1 VGESPF
7 LSGFT
12 EQENHSGWTFDIE
25 RTIFVA
31 MQNAATRFDKL
42 EGRFTYAVRCQ
53 VEKPNAKEMVAC
65 APNLRAE
72 LLEYATPEKPI
83 CIFVMGATALKSL
96 GVQFKKY
103 TDVISKVIEMN
114 VEGRRAYIFVSLSKR
129 QLATKAGYT
138 EILAR
143 QIEVFLKLV
152 QDNKVGELEAKRS
165 VLSRLSEEYQYPRTV
180 EELSKLVTEIVN
192 YSIPGIAREHSPIS
206 LDTETNTLY
215 PHRDK
220 LQLLMVSVCWDKG
233 KSAAI
238 QLEHPES
245 SIDLEDARP
254 HLERLLTCVKPKIFA
269 NAKYDLKVFECKG
282 FKVANLSW
290 DVMLGEHLIEEDK
303 KGFYGL
309 KHITR
314 LRLPEFSAYEDELK
328 EIYAGRLDTDA
339 LTPADTSEAS
349 QEEQLLK
356 KVKPKRTKKKKAD
369 DAPKQSR
376 LEKKLET
383 DDGYKNIPLQ
393 ELMKYAAFDADV
405 TLRCSA
411 QQRTELTE
419 ESKSLAKKRSA
430 FLLGTK
436 EVSKRI
442 GEVLFKHPN
451 PPLYNMA
458 KRILPTTKIL
468 AKMELHGMAVDREY
482 IFKLQADMDS
492 YLASSSTIFTDMLP
506 IGLTEFNPAST
517 QHVAKALF
525 STGYLQP
532 GTGELICYAGK
543 IEPPRTEKG
552 AISTDAKFLKF
563 LTNTHKCALSEAILE
578 FRGISKARTTFI
590 ENIEV
595 LSREDGRMHSNFHQ
609 HGTATARLC
618 VGKNTL
624 LETTVGVTPIS
635 ELDLKR
641 RHKDARIRTHR
652 NRYKRILGCY
662 YKGKEEM
669 FRVTASSGNT
679 LDVTKEHRFYA
690 PTTPGTPFSFIP
702 LSQLSVGHP
711 VVIEYVREGKIKI
724 TSCNIE
730 SIQSIG
736 EQEVWD
742 IQVETD
748 HSYIAHGFV
757 NHNSSSEENLQN
769 LPKRIGRPP
778 HQYHIKRIFIP
789 THPDFVIINA
799 DAKAAEVRVYA
810 AYSRDKALIQ
820 ALNDGMDPHSF
831 FASTVYKV
839 ENVLQDIKP
848 SQYASVLTAI
858 GIDQNH
864 AWSYEDFEARDT
876 LKKMDKAY
884 GEQLDALRKN
894 IKRVVFGILYGAA
907 PKKIAGIVGIPENQA
922 EAIIRTLFNMFPSIK
937 DYIDIT
943 ERQVQQIGVV
953 ETFLGRRRHLNLQNL
968 PQFLRGRAKR
978 QAVNF
983 KIQNTSAEMVLDVFC
998 TTDPVIENDFGGN
1011 MLNTVHDSL
1020 VFQIPKKYV
1029 HQMPAFIQDYGVKQ
1043 VAKKYPWLPVPFS
1056 WDVEVGANYGDLMS
1070 VASFLSSN
1078 PEFASGEEDDY
1089 MDLEIRNALA
1099 EEATAEH
1106 AA

>member
-1 VGESPF
+1 
-7 LSGFT
+7 
-12 EQENHSGWTFDIE
+12 
-25 RTIFVA
+25 
-31 MQNAATRFDKL
+31 MQTAAARLEKL

-72 LLEYATPEKPI
+72 LLEYATPEKPL
-83 CIFVMGATALKSL
+83 CIIVMGAVALKSL

-103 TDVISKVIEMN
+103 TDVIGKIIETN
-114 VEGRRAYIFVSLSKR
+114 IEGRRAYIFVSLSKR
-129 QLATKAGYT
+129 QLATKAGYS
-138 EILAR
+138 EILSR

-152 QDNKVGELEAKRS
+152 HDNRVGELEAKRS

-180 EELSKLVTEIVN
+180 EELSNLVTEIVN
-192 YSIPGIAREHSPIS
+192 YSAPGMERRYSPIS

-215 PHRDK
+215 PHRNK

-254 HLERLLTCVKPKIFA
+254 HLNRLFSCSKPKIFA
-269 NAKYDLKVFECKG
+269 NAKYDLKVLSRKG
-282 FKVANLSW
+282 FKIERLSW

-339 LTPADTSEAS
+339 LTPADTAEDS

-356 KVKPKRTKKKKAD
+356 KIKPKRAKKKKAE

-376 LEKKLET
+376 LEKKLEA
-383 DDGYKNIPLQ
+383 DDGYKSIPLQ
-393 ELMKYAAFDADV
+393 ELMRYAAFDADV
-405 TLRCSA
+405 TLRCA
-411 QQRTELTE
+411 IQQRAELTA
-419 ESKSLAKKRSA
+419 ESKTLAKKRST
-430 FLLGTK
+430 FLQGTK
-436 EVSKRI
+436 ELSKRI
-442 GEVLFKHPN
+442 GEVLFEHPH
-451 PPLYNMA
+451 PPLYNMD

-482 IFKLQADMDS
+482 VHKLQADMDN
-492 YLASSSTIFTDMLP
+492 YLANSSTIFTDMLP

-563 LTNTHKCALSEAILE
+563 LTNTHKCALSAAILE
-578 FRGISKARTTFI
+578 FRGISKARTTFV

-609 HGTATARLC
+609 HGTATARL
-618 VGKNTL
+618 
-624 LETTVGVTPIS
+624 
-635 ELDLKR
+635 
-641 RHKDARIRTHR
+641 
-652 NRYKRILGCY
+652 
-662 YKGKEEM
+662 
-669 FRVTASSGNT
+669 
-679 LDVTKEHRFYA
+679 
-690 PTTPGTPFSFIP
+690 
-702 LSQLSVGHP
+702 
-711 VVIEYVREGKIKI
+711 
-724 TSCNIE
+724 
-730 SIQSIG
+730 
-736 EQEVWD
+736 
-742 IQVETD
+742 
-748 HSYIAHGFV
+748 
-757 NHNSSSEENLQN
+757 SSSEENLQN
-769 LPKRIGRPP
+769 LPKRIGKPP

-789 THPDFVIINA
+789 THLDFVIINA

-810 AYSRDKALIQ
+810 AYSHDKALIQ
-820 ALNDGMDPHSF
+820 ALNEGMDPHSF

-839 ENVLQDIKP
+839 ENVLQDIRP
-848 SQYASVLTAI
+848 SQYAEVLTAI
-858 GIDQNH
+858 GIDQDH
-864 AWSYEDFEARDT
+864 AWSYEDFEARDIV
-876 LKKMDKAY
+876 KKVDKAY

-937 DYIDIT
+937 DYIAIT
-943 ERQVQQIGVV
+943 KKQVQQIGVV

-968 PQFLRGRAKR
+968 PRFLRSRAER

-998 TTDPVIENDFGGN
+998 TTDPIIENDFGGN

-1029 HQMPAFIQDYGVKQ
+1029 YQMPAFIQDYGVKQ

-1056 WDVEVGANYGDLMS
+1056 WDVEVGANYGDLMT
-1070 VASFLSSN
+1070 VASFLSNN
-1078 PEFASGEEDDY
+1078 PELTTGEEDDY

-1106 AA
+1106 AAA

>member
-1 VGESPF
+1 MPQMTSKKNGTAEVVVDIITDCYTCTISNAWKHAGCPACPSYQKKHYTVSKGGKPANTDYFCVGESPF

-12 EQENHSGWTFDIE
+12 EQENHSGWSFDIE
-25 RTIFVA
+25 RTIFIAFQSALVRLG
-31 MQNAATRFDKL
+31 QL

-53 VEKPNAKEMVAC
+53 IEKPNAKEMVAC

-83 CIFVMGATALKSL
+83 CIFAMGATALKSL
-96 GVQFKKY
+96 GIQFGKY
-103 TDVISKVIEMN
+103 TDVIGKIIETN
-114 VEGRRAYIFVSLSKR
+114 IDGRHAYIFVSLSKR
-129 QLATKAGYT
+129 QLATKAGYS
-138 EILAR
+138 EILSR

-180 EELSKLVTEIVN
+180 EELSNLVTEIVN
-192 YSIPGIAREHSPIS
+192 YSIPGITREHSPIS

-269 NAKYDLKVFECKG
+269 NAKYDLKVFERKG

-328 EIYAGRLDTDA
+328 EIYAGRLDIDA

-458 KRILPTTKIL
+458 KRILPTTQVL

-482 IFKLQADMDS
+482 ILKLQADMDS
-492 YLASSSTIFTDMLP
+492 YLASSSSIFSDMLP
-506 IGLTEFNPAST
+506 IGLTDFNPAST

-532 GTGELICYAGK
+532 GTGELVCYAGK

-563 LTNTHKCALSEAILE
+563 LTNTHKCALSAALLE
-578 FRGISKARTTFI
+578 FRGISKARSTFI

-609 HGTATARLC
+609 HGTATARL
-618 VGKNTL
+618 
-624 LETTVGVTPIS
+624 
-635 ELDLKR
+635 
-641 RHKDARIRTHR
+641 
-652 NRYKRILGCY
+652 
-662 YKGKEEM
+662 
-669 FRVTASSGNT
+669 
-679 LDVTKEHRFYA
+679 
-690 PTTPGTPFSFIP
+690 
-702 LSQLSVGHP
+702 
-711 VVIEYVREGKIKI
+711 
-724 TSCNIE
+724 
-730 SIQSIG
+730 
-736 EQEVWD
+736 
-742 IQVETD
+742 
-748 HSYIAHGFV
+748 
-757 NHNSSSEENLQN
+757 SSSEENMQN
-769 LPKRIGRPP
+769 IPKRIGKPP

-789 THPDFVIINA
+789 TRPDFIIVNA

-810 AYSRDKALIQ
+810 AYSRDKALIA
-820 ALNDGMDPHSF
+820 ALNNGMDPHSF
-831 FASTVYKV
+831 FAATVYNV
-839 ENVLQDIKP
+839 ANVLQDIKP
-848 SQYASVLTAI
+848 PQYASVLATI
-858 GIDQNH
+858 GIDQEH

-876 LKKMDKAY
+876 LKKLDKAY

-907 PKKIAGIVGIPENQA
+907 PKKISGIVGIPEDQA

-943 ERQVQQIGVV
+943 KKQVQHIGLV

-968 PQFLRGRAKR
+968 PRFLRSRAER

-983 KIQNTSAEMVLDVFC
+983 KIQNTSAEMVLDVLC
-998 TTDPVIENDFGGN
+998 TTDPVIESDFGGN

-1020 VFQIPKKYV
+1020 VFQIPKKYAY
-1029 HQMPAFIQDYGVKQ
+1029 QMPAFIQDYGVKQ

>member
-1 VGESPF
+1 MTSKKSGTAEVVVATITDCYTCTISNAWKHAGCPACPSYQKKHYTVSKGGKPANTDYFCVGESPF

-12 EQENHSGWTFDIE
+12 EQENHSGWSFDIE
-25 RTIFVA
+25 RTIFIAFQSALVRLG
-31 MQNAATRFDKL
+31 QL

-53 VEKPNAKEMVAC
+53 IEKPNAKEMVAC

-83 CIFVMGATALKSL
+83 CIFAMGATALKSL
-96 GVQFKKY
+96 GIQFGKY
-103 TDVISKVIEMN
+103 TDVIGKIIETN
-114 VEGRRAYIFVSLSKR
+114 IDGRHAYIFVSLSKR
-129 QLATKAGYT
+129 QLATKAGYS
-138 EILAR
+138 EILSR

-180 EELSKLVTEIVN
+180 EELSNLVTEIVN
-192 YSIPGIAREHSPIS
+192 YSIPGITREHSPIS

-269 NAKYDLKVFECKG
+269 NAKYDLKVFERKG

-328 EIYAGRLDTDA
+328 EIYAGRLDIDA

-458 KRILPTTKIL
+458 KRILPTTQVL

-482 IFKLQADMDS
+482 ILKLQADMDS
-492 YLASSSTIFTDMLP
+492 YLASSSSIFSDMLP
-506 IGLTEFNPAST
+506 IGLTDFNPAST

-532 GTGELICYAGK
+532 GTGELVCYAGK

-563 LTNTHKCALSEAILE
+563 LTNTHKCALSAALLE
-578 FRGISKARTTFI
+578 FRGISKARSTFI

-609 HGTATARLC
+609 HGTATARL
-618 VGKNTL
+618 
-624 LETTVGVTPIS
+624 
-635 ELDLKR
+635 
-641 RHKDARIRTHR
+641 
-652 NRYKRILGCY
+652 
-662 YKGKEEM
+662 
-669 FRVTASSGNT
+669 
-679 LDVTKEHRFYA
+679 
-690 PTTPGTPFSFIP
+690 
-702 LSQLSVGHP
+702 
-711 VVIEYVREGKIKI
+711 
-724 TSCNIE
+724 
-730 SIQSIG
+730 
-736 EQEVWD
+736 
-742 IQVETD
+742 
-748 HSYIAHGFV
+748 
-757 NHNSSSEENLQN
+757 SSSEENMQN
-769 LPKRIGRPP
+769 IPKRIGKPP

-789 THPDFVIINA
+789 TRPDFIIVNA

-810 AYSRDKALIQ
+810 AYSRDKALIA
-820 ALNDGMDPHSF
+820 ALNNGMDPHSF
-831 FASTVYKV
+831 FAATVYNV
-839 ENVLQDIKP
+839 ANVLQDIKP
-848 SQYASVLTAI
+848 PQYASVLATI
-858 GIDQNH
+858 GIDQEH

-876 LKKMDKAY
+876 LKKLDKAY

-907 PKKIAGIVGIPENQA
+907 PKKISGIVGIPEDQA

-943 ERQVQQIGVV
+943 KKQVQHIGLV

-968 PQFLRGRAKR
+968 PRFLRSRAER

-983 KIQNTSAEMVLDVFC
+983 KIQNTSAEMVLDVLC
-998 TTDPVIENDFGGN
+998 TTDPVIESDFGGN

-1020 VFQIPKKYV
+1020 VFQIPKKYAY
-1029 HQMPAFIQDYGVKQ
+1029 QMPAFIQDYGVKQ